1 MTLQFAW
8 PWLFLC
14 LPLPY
19 LVWRLARP
27 AQQQGAAAIRVP
39 FFAVLSGDAGAA
51 PGPRRRRAA
60 IAVACWVL
68 LVAAAARPQW
78 LGELDRIEVS
88 GRSLMLGVD
97 ISGSMDIGDLELD
110 GRPVDRLAVVK
121 TLGADFLERRTGD
134 RVGLIL
140 FGTRAYLQ
148 APLTFDR
155 ATVATLLDESV
166 TGLAGERTA
175 IGDAIGLAIKRL
187 REVEAEQRVLVLLT
201 DGANT
206 AGSVEPLEAAR
217 LAATAGLT
225 IHTIGVGAERMVVDG
240 LFGRREINPS
250 AELDEALLR
259 DVSSLTG
266 GRYFR
271 AASTAG
277 LDDIYRL
284 LDRIEPVPQGGRDAR
299 RVHEAFHWPLAPVV
313 LLAVAWMA
321 AAWRGARAGAP
332 A

>member
-1 MTLQFAW
+1 
-8 PWLFLC
+8 
-14 LPLPY
+14 
-19 LVWRLARP
+19 
-27 AQQQGAAAIRVP
+27 
-39 FFAVLSGDAGAA
+39 
-51 PGPRRRRAA
+51 
-60 IAVACWVL
+60 
-68 LVAAAARPQW
+68 
-78 LGELDRIEVS
+78 
-88 GRSLMLGVD
+88 
-97 ISGSMDIGDLELD
+97 MDTRDLELD
-110 GRPVDRLAVVK
+110 GRPADRLAVVK

-155 ATVATLLDESV
+155 ATVATLLDEAV

-175 IGDAIGLAIKRL
+175 IGDAIALAIKRL

-217 LAATAGLT
+217 MAATAGLT

-284 LDRIEPVPQGGRDAR
+284 LDRMEPVPRGGVMRDGSTR
-299 RVHEAFHWPLAPVV
+299 RSTSRWRRWCSSPSPGWRRRCAAPAPERRHDH
-313 LLAVAWMA
+313 LHQAGVAA
-321 AAWRGARAGAP
+321 AGAP
-332 A
+332 GGAGAAGHAGSAHAVARPGRSGPAGAPVGWSGAGAARRGRGCCWRRHISSP

>member
-1 MTLQFAW
+1 
-8 PWLFLC
+8 
-14 LPLPY
+14 
-19 LVWRLARP
+19 
-27 AQQQGAAAIRVP
+27 
-39 FFAVLSGDAGAA
+39 VLSGDAGAA

-110 GRPVDRLAVVK
+110 GRPADRLTVVK

-225 IHTIGVGAERMVVDG
+225 IHTIEIGRASDRERWQSMGAE
-240 LFGRREINPS
+240 N
-250 AELDEALLR
+250 
-259 DVSSLTG
+259 TG
-266 GRYFR
+266 
-271 AASTAG
+271 T
-277 LDDIYRL
+277 
-284 LDRIEPVPQGGRDAR
+284 RITMI
-299 RVHEAFHWPLAPVV
+299 HITL
-313 LLAVAWMA
+313 
-321 AAWRGARAGAP
+321 
-332 A
+332 